1 MNTDPANVF
10 ARAWN
15 GPIEREPK
23 LKRITLIA
31 ITLIGLTGCAEFNA
45 FKSGVATHGAEAA
58 DQTVEVSIWSLC
70 EASSVGSIKRRFKTD
85 EERHAYNAMCE
96 GQLP

>member
-1 MNTDPANVF
+1 M
-10 ARAWN
+10 
-15 GPIEREPK
+15 K
-23 LKRITLIA
+23 LTIALITLLA
-31 ITLIGLTGCAEFNA
+31 LTGCAEFNA

-70 EASSVGSIKRRFKTD
+70 EASSVGSIKRRFKTT
-85 EERHAYNAMCE
+85 EERDAYNAMCE